1 MLSPEPINP
10 DRVGGSERLSAEST
24 ATESKGSGTIKPRR
38 ESAPSAINEVPPSE
52 SIAPSIE
59 ASKDNKLPAKT
70 NDSETT
76 VSQQD
81 QGESPVRPEPPT
93 GSSENS
99 GVQNP
104 NNLGESQEN
113 RKQRPL
119 TQNSPPPE
127 PRTAEVVESANTQS
141 FPGTATPDDYGDVP
155 PKNWIRKA
163 VKRRPGFEK
172 IAVPP
177 AYTADRWDFSDGGR
191 TPDVQVWAASS
202 RGVSHAYEGS
212 PREDSYAVRTTDD
225 EGWVVA
231 AVADGVGSS
240 LLSDLGSRIAA
251 ESAAQEI
258 VNGLNTPGVGQL
270 AAGPEFA
277 FEDVIKTSFDVASR
291 KITEACAEHGLVP
304 NSDLS
309 TTLIVAVF
317 PTTEIKRVGEAP
329 YVWFASIGDSPII
342 TLNIKTG
349 QPKQHCRR
357 SPTPGDGPIETVPT
371 ETLVSHTDA
380 VKIERYPLGKDE
392 AILLTSDGFGD
403 ALLGGHEKK
412 LSEDL
417 RVFFTSKNL
426 FHPLEFLRI
435 LEFQDAEHSDD
446 RTAVAIWRP

>member
-1 MLSPEPINP
+1 MLSREPINR
-10 DRVGGSERLSAEST
+10 DRVVGSERLSDKST
-24 ATESKGSGTIKPRR
+24 APESKGSGTVKPRR
-38 ESAPSAINEVPPSE
+38 ESAPSSINEVPPSK

-59 ASKDNKLPAKT
+59 ASKDNKLPAKPI
-70 NDSETT
+70 DSETT

-81 QGESPVRPEPPT
+81 QGGAPVRTEPPNQPPQ
-93 GSSENS
+93 NS

-104 NNLGESQEN
+104 TNRGETQEN
-113 RKQRPL
+113 RQTRPL
-119 TQNSPPPE
+119 PQNSPPPE

-141 FPGTATPDDYGDVP
+141 FPGTATPYVYGDVP
-155 PKNWIRKA
+155 PMNWIRKA
-163 VKRRPGFEK
+163 VKRQPEFEK
-172 IAVPP
+172 IEVPP
-177 AYTADRWDFSDGGR
+177 AYTADRWDFSDGSR

-258 VNGLNTPGVGQL
+258 VNGLNAPGVGRL
-270 AAGPEFA
+270 AAGPEFD
-277 FEDVIKTSFDVASR
+277 FEDLIKTSFVVASL
-291 KITEACAEHGLVP
+291 KITEKCSDLGLDPNAE
-304 NSDLS
+304 LS

-317 PTTEIKRVGEAP
+317 PTTGIKRVGEAP

-342 TLNIKTG
+342 TLNVETG
-349 QPKQHCRR
+349 KPKQHCRR

-371 ETLVSHTDA
+371 ETLVSHADA

-403 ALLGGHEKK
+403 ALLGSHEKS

-417 RVFFTSKNL
+417 TIFFTLKNL
-426 FHPLEFLRI
+426 FHPLEFSRI